1 MLNRNQA
8 EELVKRA
15 LSLSDADETEVI
27 LSHGEENLT
36 RFSNNII
43 TQNVA
48 RDTDGLAVKV
58 HLGKKVGR
66 ASTDRFDDESLKRAV
81 AQAKLAASQANENTE
96 LLPLLGPGVYQETQ
110 AYGQSTADFGPEER
124 ADAIARFVAA
134 AKKQKAEA
142 AGIFSSGGDAVALGN
157 SRGLF
162 AFHRETKAIF
172 SGTVEVDGASGWAED
187 VHLDV
192 SKIDV
197 PAVIDT
203 AIRKALEARNPIA
216 LEPGPY
222 DVVLEPAAVTDFLMF
237 MVFEGFGGLNFVEGR
252 SFMSG
257 KIGQKVMGA
266 NVTIVDDAYSNL
278 SPGVPFDF
286 EGSPRQRVALIEK
299 GVARA
304 PVHDRITA
312 AKAGTKTTGHSLPQP
327 NSSGPFPL
335 NVALEAGDSSLDE
348 MIKATPKGIL
358 VTHFHYSNVLDPVK
372 LTLTGMTRDGT
383 FLIENGKI
391 AKPIRNMRFTES
403 VIEAFNR
410 IELIS
415 KDRKTAHAF
424 FGGAFVVPAVKIGR
438 FNFSS
443 VSEF

>member
-1 MLNRNQA
+1 MLDRDQA

-15 LSLSDADETEVI
+15 LSFSDADETEVI

-66 ASTDRFDDESLKRAV
+66 AGTNRFDDESLKRAI
-81 AQAKLAASQANENTE
+81 ANAKLAASQAKENSD
-96 LLPLLGPGVYQETQ
+96 LLALRGQGIFQETP
-110 AYGQSTADFGPEER
+110 AYCQNTADFGPEER

-134 AKKQKAEA
+134 VKKERAEA
-142 AGIFSSGGDAVALGN
+142 AGIFSSGGEAVAMGN

-162 AFHRETKAIF
+162 AFHRETKAVF
-172 SGTVEVDGASGWAED
+172 SGTVEVDGASGWAEE
-187 VHLDV
+187 VQLDV
-192 SKIDV
+192 SKLDV
-197 PAVIDT
+197 SAVIDT
-203 AIRKALEARNPIA
+203 AIRKALQARNPIA

-237 MVFEGFGGLNFVEGR
+237 MTFEGFGGLNFIEGR

-257 KIGQKVMGA
+257 KIGQKVMGE
-266 NVTIVDDAYSNL
+266 NVTIVDDAYSKL
-278 SPGVPFDF
+278 SPGLPFDF
-286 EGSPRQRVALIEK
+286 EGSPRQRVVLIEK

-312 AKAGTKTTGHSLPQP
+312 AKVGTQTTGHSLPQP

-335 NVALEAGDSSLDE
+335 NVALQGGNSSLAE
-348 MIKATPKGIL
+348 MIESTPKGIL
-358 VTHFHYSNVLDPVK
+358 VTHFHYSNVLDPIK

-383 FLIENGKI
+383 LLIENGKI
-391 AKPIRNMRFTES
+391 TKPIRNMRFTES
-403 VIEAFNR
+403 VVEAFNR
-410 IELIS
+410 IKLIS
-415 KDRKTAHAF
+415 KDRITAHAF
-424 FGGAFVVPAVKIGR
+424 FGGAFVVPAVKMAK
-438 FNFSS
+438 FTFSS

>member
-1 MLNRNQA
+1 MQDRDQA

-15 LSLSDADETEVI
+15 LSFSDADETEAI

-48 RDTDGLAVKV
+48 RNTDGLAVKV
-58 HLGKKVGR
+58 HQGKKVGR
-66 ASTDRFDDESLKRAV
+66 ASTDRFDDESLKRTIAN
-81 AQAKLAASQANENTE
+81 AKLAAGQAKEIPE
-96 LLPLLGPGVYQETQ
+96 LFSLQGPGIFKETL
-110 AYGQSTADFGPEER
+110 AYCQSTADFGPEER

-134 AKKQKAEA
+134 VRKEKAEA
-142 AGIFSSGGDAVALGN
+142 AGIFSSGGEAVAIGN

-162 AFHRETKAIF
+162 AFHRETKAVF
-172 SGTVEVDGASGWAED
+172 SGTVEVDGASGWAEE
-187 VHLDV
+187 VQMDV
-192 SKIDV
+192 SKID
-197 PAVIDT
+197 AASVIHT
-203 AIRKALEARNPIA
+203 ALRKALEARNPSAID
-216 LEPGPY
+216 PGPY

-237 MVFEGFGGLNFVEGR
+237 MVFEGFGGLNYVEGR

-257 KIGQKVMGA
+257 KIGQNVMGE
-266 NVTIVDDAYSNL
+266 NVTIIDDAYSDL
-278 SPGVPFDF
+278 SPGLPFDF
-286 EGSPRQRVALIEK
+286 EGSPRQRVVLIEK
-299 GVARA
+299 GFARA

-312 AKAGTKTTGHSLPQP
+312 AQAGTQTTGHSLPQP

-335 NVALEAGDSSLDE
+335 NVALEGGNSSLAE
-348 MIKATPKGIL
+348 MIESTPKGIL
-358 VTHFHYSNVLDPVK
+358 VTHFHYSNVLDPIK

-383 FLIENGKI
+383 FLIENGKL
-391 AKPIRNMRFTES
+391 AKPIRNLRFTES
-403 VIEAFNR
+403 VVEAFNR

-415 KDRKTAHAF
+415 KERKTAHAF
-424 FGGAFVVPAVKIGR
+424 FGGAFVVPAVKIAR